1 MQLDNTRVTIR
12 EREFLDVLDLTLR
25 LARAEALPWLAAS
38 IIGTLP
44 FALLNYWLLENW
56 PTYDYG
62 RPDAAGGV
70 YILRLVGLTLWELPL
85 ATAAATTY
93 LGQSMFFTKPTARRI
108 AGDVYRAMPQLS
120 LFQVVLRGLWIL
132 PALMADWSVVLMLL
146 WLVPYLLYPYL
157 NEVIL
162 LERNPLAARHGR
174 ITTWRRS
181 QVLHGGSRASL
192 LVRWMISVVAAG
204 AMGVGLLFT
213 LGYIRATVNHTWD
226 RNFTWR
232 SIFLPAAVWI
242 VVWFFTVVR
251 YLSYLDLRIRR
262 EGWEVELQV
271 RAAAQRLVATRP
283 ALGLEAD

>member
-38 IIGTLP
+38 VVGTLP
-44 FALLNYWLLENW
+44 FAVLNYWLLANW
-56 PTYDYG
+56 PTFG
-62 RPDAAGGV
+62 HTTAANEL
-70 YILRLVGLTLWELPL
+70 YLLRMTALIVWELPL
-85 ATAAATTY
+85 ATAAATMY
-93 LGQSMFFTKPTARRI
+93 LGQSMFFTQPNARRI
-108 AGDVYRAMPQLS
+108 AGDVYRTLPQLI

-132 PALMADWSVVLMLL
+132 PALLADWSIVLVLL
-146 WLVPYLLYPYL
+146 WLIPYLFFPYL

-162 LERNPLAARHGR
+162 LERNPLAARNGR

-181 QVLHGGSRASL
+181 QVLHGGSRGSL
-192 LVRWMISVVAAG
+192 FVRWMMSLVAAG
-204 AMGVGLLFT
+204 AMTLGIVFT
-213 LGYIRATVNHTWD
+213 LGYLRAMLDRTWATD
-226 RNFTWR
+226 SVWWSVFV
-232 SIFLPAAVWI
+232 PAAIWI

-271 RAAAQRLVATRP
+271 RAAAQRLIAPRT
-283 ALGLEAD
+283 ALGIEAD